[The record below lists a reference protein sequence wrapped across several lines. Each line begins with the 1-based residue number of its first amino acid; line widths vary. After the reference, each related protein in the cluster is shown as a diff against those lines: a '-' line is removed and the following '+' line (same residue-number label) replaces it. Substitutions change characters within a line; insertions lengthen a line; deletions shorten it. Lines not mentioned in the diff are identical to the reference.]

1 MSVWASSV
9 VLADAATFSLSAE
22 HGAVGVGDS
31 FKVVAELSSPDEKV
45 NTFAG
50 TLSFDPTVFTASIIR
65 DGEGAVPLWIER
77 PSIVD
82 DGVRFVGA
90 IPGGLQTSSRQLF
103 SVVLTAKKAGQA
115 TLSFKNGQVL
125 KNDGLGTA
133 ATLAINPLA
142 VTVVAES
149 KKITATTAA
158 DQEPPEAFAAQ
169 INHDNNFFDG
179 LSFVTFLAQDK
190 ISGIDHY
197 EFTTST
203 NRRIGES
210 AVWQTTNS
218 PLLLNKKSPHYFIY
232 IKAVDRAGNVR
243 IVRAPANLPL
253 WWYEKILVWIIL
265 IAVCVLFGR
274 RLLVKK

>member
-1 MSVWASSV
+1 
-9 VLADAATFSLSAE
+9 
-22 HGAVGVGDS
+22 
-31 FKVVAELSSPDEKV
+31 
-45 NTFAG
+45 
-50 TLSFDPTVFTASIIR
+50 
-65 DGEGAVPLWIER
+65 
-77 PSIVD
+77 
-82 DGVRFVGA
+82 
-90 IPGGLQTSSRQLF
+90 
-103 SVVLTAKKAGQA
+103 VVLTAKKAGQA

-253 WWYEKILVWIIL
+253 WWYEKILVWKDSTLEQAKVHLKEIHNKLENLDEKDWNYDSIKNAVWDYTEKEGRGAVLWPFRVALSGREKSPDPFELASIL
-265 IAVCVLFGR
+265 GKETTLR
-274 RLLVKK
+274 RLR